1 MKDTLNRREVLG
13 GLAAGAL
20 LGAVPGPSGHD
31 IPYRTLGRTGAQVS
45 VIGVGGYHVG
55 DPDEATAIRIVRSA
69 LDHGINFLDNCWDYH
84 DGVSELRMGRA
95 LRDGYRAKA
104 FLMTK
109 VDGRTK
115 DAAAKQIDESLQRLG
130 TDRLDLLQ
138 LHEVIRM
145 EDPDRFFSPGGAV
158 EAFVEARKAGKARYL
173 GFTGH
178 KDPHVHL
185 YMLETAKQHGFQF
198 DTVQMP
204 LNVMDAHF
212 RSFEKLVLP
221 EAVRQGVAVLGMK
234 PLGAGSVM
242 ESRTV
247 SAMEAM
253 HYAMSLP
260 GVAVTING
268 MDSMERLEQAIEAAR
283 TFQPL
288 STGQKAALLAKT
300 EPVARHGH
308 FEGYKTTP
316 FFDGTARN
324 PEWLGGMGGLPAV

>member
-1 MKDTLNRREVLG
+1 MKNQDL
-13 GLAAGAL
+13 
-20 LGAVPGPSGHD
+20 
-31 IPYRTLGRTGAQVS
+31 PYRALGRTGAQVS
-45 VIGVGGYHVG
+45 IIGVGGYHLG
-55 DPDEATAIRIVRSA
+55 EPEEATAIRIVRGA
-69 LDHGINFLDNCWDYH
+69 LDRGINFLDNCWDYH
-84 DGVSELRMGRA
+84 DGRSELRMGKA

-115 DAAAKQIDESLQRLG
+115 ESAAKQIDESLKRLG
-130 TDRLDLLQ
+130 TDHLDVLQ

-158 EAFVEARKAGKARYL
+158 EAFIEAQKAGKARFL

-185 YMLETAKQHGFQF
+185 YMLALAEQHGFHF
-198 DTVQMP
+198 DTVQLP

-221 EAVRQGVAVLGMK
+221 EAARQEVAVLGMK
-234 PLGAGSVM
+234 ALGAGSVM
-242 ESRTV
+242 ESGTV
-247 SAMEAM
+247 TAMEAL
-253 HYAMSLP
+253 HYAMGLP

-268 MDSMERLEQAIEAAR
+268 MDSMERLEQGIEAAL
-283 TFQPL
+283 TFQPW
-288 STGQKAALLAKT
+288 SAAQREAVLAKT
-300 EPVARHGH
+300 KHVARHGH

-316 FFDGTARN
+316 FFDGTAQN
-324 PEWLGGMGGLPAV
+324 LVWLGGMGGLPAL

>member
-1 MKDTLNRREVLG
+1 MKEQE
-13 GLAAGAL
+13 
-20 LGAVPGPSGHD
+20 
-31 IPYRTLGRTGAQVS
+31 IPYRALGSTGVAVS
-45 VIGVGGYHVG
+45 IIGVGGYHLG
-55 DPDEATAIRIVRSA
+55 EPEEATVTRIVRGA
-69 LDHGINFLDNCWDYH
+69 LDRGINFLDNCWDYH
-84 DGVSELRMGRA
+84 NGLSELRMGRA

-115 DAAAKQIDESLQRLG
+115 AAAARQIDESLERLG
-130 TDRLDLLQ
+130 TDHLDLLQ

-158 EAFVEARKAGKARYL
+158 EAFVEAREAGKARFL

-185 YMLETAKQHGFQF
+185 YMLETAEQRGFHF

-221 EAVRQGVAVLGMK
+221 EAMRLGVAVLGMK
-234 PLGAGSVM
+234 ALGAGSVM

-247 SAMEAM
+247 SAIEAL
-253 HYAMSLP
+253 HYAMGLP
-260 GVAVTING
+260 GVAVTVNG
-268 MDSMERLEQAIEAAR
+268 MDSMERLEQGIEAAL

-288 STGQKAALLAKT
+288 SAEQRAALLAKT
-300 EPVARHGH
+300 ERVARHGH
-308 FEGYKTTP
+308 FEAYKTTP
-316 FFDGTARN
+316 FFDGTAQN
-324 PEWLGGMGGLPAV
+324 LEWLGGMGGLPAV